1 MSDSNDRV
9 DVLVIGAGASGA
21 AFTWSLVKDG
31 FDVLC
36 LEQGGWTDPSQYP
49 PTQMDWETHRQTDFN
64 ANPNNRGLPEDYPVN
79 DSDSA
84 IAPLM
89 YNAVGGSTIHWSA
102 HFPRFHPSDF
112 RTRDPRRRRRR
123 LAADIRRTR
132 TILRHQRPHHGR
144 RGHDGRHR
152 LPTQIR
158 APDPAAPAR
167 TPGTGYGPRIRQARL
182 ALVAFGRHHPD
193 RPLRRT
199 RRLQQLRTVRHRLH
213 SPRQGFHRRHILA
226 QGAGARRAD
235 SRPTAE
241 SGRSP

>member
-36 LEQGGWTDPSQYP
+36 LEQGGWIDPSQYP
-49 PTQMDWETHRQTDFN
+49 STHPDWETHRQTDFN

-89 YNAVGGSTIHWSA
+89 YNAVGGSTIHWSG

-112 RTRDPRRRRRR
+112 RTKTLDGV
-123 LAADIRRTR
+123 ADDWPLTYDD
-132 TILRHQRPHHGR
+132 LEPHFDTNDRIMGVAGMTGDTAYPPKSER
-144 RGHDGRHR
+144 QTPPLPLGHAWQASCPEGF
-152 LPTQIR
+152 
-158 APDPAAPAR
+158 
-167 TPGTGYGPRIRQARL
+167 RQAWL
-182 ALVAFGRHHPD
+182 ALVA
-193 RPLRRT
+193 L
-199 RRLQQLRTVRHRLH
+199 
-213 SPRQGFHRRHILA
+213 
-226 QGAGARRAD
+226 
-235 SRPTAE
+235 
-241 SGRSP
+241 